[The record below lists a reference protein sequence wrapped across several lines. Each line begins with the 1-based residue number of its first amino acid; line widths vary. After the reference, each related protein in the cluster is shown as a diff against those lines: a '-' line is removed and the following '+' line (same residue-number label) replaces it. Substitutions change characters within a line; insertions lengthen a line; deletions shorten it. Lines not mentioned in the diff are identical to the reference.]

1 MAFVRT
7 EEERPA
13 GFVDPSTRYT
23 PQQLEEFYQRA
34 LSFDNSLDETIDL
47 YLHRKTAV
55 TLSEILQSEKYKDK
69 WWRFHQPVMPCGIV
83 TFEGYL
89 RNFDKWFNPG
99 RLAWVAL
106 LVLSDIDTK
115 FWREQQIAG
124 FANELNRIGQLLK
137 KYNTGDQFETIT
149 DVSTALDKYSNFIND
164 VCAGKIVSAQ
174 DYQVGFETILEAE
187 KRHRTNLSNVL
198 IDLVTSY
205 GYTPAQDLGDDLYE
219 KLKEDAEG
227 LYYFVTTSHGE
238 FFIPKI
244 FNQ

>member
-7 EEERPA
+7 EEKRPA

-34 LSFDNSLDETIDL
+34 LSFDDSLDETIDL
-47 YLHRKTAV
+47 YLHKKTPV
-55 TLSEILQSEKYKDK
+55 TLSEILQSEKYKDR
-69 WWRFHQPVMPCGIV
+69 WWRFHQPVVPCGIV

-115 FWREQQIAG
+115 FWREQQIAS
-124 FANELNRIGQLLK
+124 FANELNRIGRLLNKFSAEGRFQL
-137 KYNTGDQFETIT
+137 IA
-149 DVSTALDKYSNFIND
+149 DVPAALDKYSNFIND
-164 VCAGKIVSAQ
+164 VCAGKIVSFQ
-174 DYQVGFETILEAE
+174 DCEVGHEPTLDAE

-198 IDLVTSY
+198 IDLVTNC
-205 GYTPAQDLGDDLYE
+205 GYTPAQDLGDELYE

-227 LYYFVTTSHGE
+227 LYHLITTGRGE
-238 FFIPKI
+238 FFIPEI